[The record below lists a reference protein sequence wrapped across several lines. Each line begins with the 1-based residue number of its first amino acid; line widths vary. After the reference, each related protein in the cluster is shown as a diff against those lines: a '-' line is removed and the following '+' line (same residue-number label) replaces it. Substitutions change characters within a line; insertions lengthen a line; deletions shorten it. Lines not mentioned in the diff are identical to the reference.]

1 MAPRIR
7 SAALALAATISLFPL
22 AVSAEC
28 ATADAGA
35 RCLSVLPDTIGLE
48 VPSRPEGFG
57 EVEARSSASTPSALV
72 DVGAVVPRGEYS
84 IIINADY
91 YGLPPVS
98 DGWVYMRIGQDA
110 FRVDWQSH
118 QVLERVTE
126 EAAANF

>member
-1 MAPRIR
+1 MAPRFR
-7 SAALALAATISLFPL
+7 TAAFVLAATTALFPL
-22 AVSAEC
+22 AASAEC

-35 RCLSVLPDTIGLE
+35 RCVSVLPD
-48 VPSRPEGFG
+48 SAAQARPEGF
-57 EVEARSSASTPSALV
+57 VEAAAMSSASTPSPLV
-72 DVGAVVPRGEYS
+72 GVGEVVPRGQYS
-84 IIINADY
+84 IIMNADY

-126 EAAANF
+126 RTAANF

>member
-7 SAALALAATISLFPL
+7 SAALALAATISCFPL
-22 AVSAEC
+22 AASADC
-28 ATADAGA
+28 ATAEAGA
-35 RCLSVLPDTIGLE
+35 RCIRALPDSPDLE
-48 VPSRPEGFG
+48 VPSRPEFF
-57 EVEARSSASTPSALV
+57 EEAAMSSASTPSTLV
-72 DVGAVVPRGEYS
+72 DVGEVVPRGEYS
-84 IIINADY
+84 IILNADY

-126 EAAANF
+126 QTAANF